1 MCGIIGTLG
10 NTPELQKTLR
20 EMANAINHRGPNDEG
35 FWIEENSNIHLGHKR
50 LSIQDLS
57 STGSQP
63 MHSKSGRFVI
73 VYNGEIYN
81 KTILKNTVESVNKN
95 ISWIGTSDTEILLE
109 SFEHL
114 GIEETLLIAKGM
126 FSIGL
131 WDKKRKKLI
140 LVRDRAGEKPLFY
153 GWQGETFV
161 FASTLAAIKKFPNF
175 KKEIDLDSL
184 SLFMKYSYVPAPKSI
199 YKNIKK
205 LEAGSLLYVDINNK
219 NTRSVK
225 YWDCQENLISCI
237 KKPFQGG
244 DLSALNALEKKLSSS
259 VISQTVSDVPIGC
272 FLSGGIDSSIITSIL
287 QRNSNVNIKTFTIG
301 FEDPTF
307 NEANHALEVAKH
319 LSTDHTEVYL
329 SSKET
334 RNIIPKLHEIYDE
347 PFADSSQ
354 IPTFL
359 VSKIAK
365 EKVTVALSGDGG
377 DELFAGYNR
386 YFWSNSINNYPWI
399 LKKIASNFINLI
411 GNRNSD
417 RVGRLLNNFLTKDNK
432 ISLPGNKLVKLSEIL
447 SKKNI
452 EDIYNYLI
460 STSSNYSEIV
470 LNHTQNVTNLVN
482 KNKLFSNSKI
492 DPTIAMMN
500 GDFIYYLP
508 DDIFQKVDRASMA
521 VSLET
526 RAPFMDVDVIDFAM
540 SLPLDLKIRNG
551 QGKWILKELLYR
563 YVPKRI
569 VDRPKMGFGVP
580 IGDWLRG
587 PLKDWSNNLL
597 DQNRLQKE
605 GYLNSKVVSNMWNEH
620 LDGSRDRTNEI
631 WNILMFQLW
640 LENQ

>member
-1 MCGIIGTLG
+1 MCGIVGTLG
-10 NTPELQKTLR
+10 NTPDSLKTLR
-20 EMANAINHRGPNDEG
+20 LMAEEMNRRGPDDEG
-35 FWIEENSNIHLGHKR
+35 FWIEEESSIHLGHKR

-57 STGSQP
+57 LTGSQP

-81 KTILKNTVESVNKN
+81 KLSLKKKVESINN
-95 ISWIGTSDTEILLE
+95 QISWIGTSDTEILLE
-109 SFEHL
+109 SFEYS
-114 GIEETLLIAKGM
+114 GIEETLSMAKGM

-131 WDKKRKKLI
+131 WDKKERQLVLI
-140 LVRDRAGEKPLFY
+140 RDRVGEKPLYY
-153 GWQGETFV
+153 GWIGETFV

-184 SLFMKYSYVPAPKSI
+184 SLFMKHSYVPAPKSI

-205 LEAGSLLYVDINNK
+205 LEAGCLMYVNLNNK
-219 NTRSVK
+219 NIKYVK
-225 YWDCQENLISCI
+225 YWDCQENILEHME
-237 KKPFQGG
+237 KPFQG
-244 DLSALNALEKKLSSS
+244 DDSIALNTLEEKLKCS
-259 VISQTVSDVPIGC
+259 VTSQTVSDVPIGC
-272 FLSGGIDSSIITSIL
+272 FLSGGIDSSIVASIL
-287 QRNSNVNIKTFTIG
+287 QKNTNNNIKTFTIG
-301 FEDPTF
+301 FENQTF
-307 NEANHALEVAKH
+307 NEANHALDVANH

-329 SSKET
+329 SSEQT
-334 RNIIPKLHEIYDE
+334 RNIIPTLHEIYDE

-386 YFWSNSINNYPWI
+386 YFWSKKIHQYPWV
-399 LKKIASNFINLI
+399 LKKIASNFINLV
-411 GNRNSD
+411 GNKNFD
-417 RVGRLLNNFLTKDNK
+417 RAGNALNTFLSKNNK
-432 ISLPGNKLVKLSEIL
+432 ISLPGNKLIKLSEVL
-447 SKKNI
+447 PKRNI

-460 STSSNYSEIV
+460 STSSNYSELV
-470 LNHTQNVTNLVN
+470 LNHSKNVSNLMGR
-482 KNKLFSNSKI
+482 NKLFANPEI
-492 DPTIAMMN
+492 DSAIAMMN

-526 RAPFMDVDVIDFAM
+526 RAPFMDIDIIDFAM
-540 SLPLDLKIRNG
+540 SLPLKYKIRNG
-551 QGKWILKELLYR
+551 QGKWILKELLYK
-563 YVPKRI
+563 YVPKKL

-587 PLKDWSNNLL
+587 PLKDWSDNLL
-597 DQNRLQKE
+597 DKNRLQKE
-605 GYLNSKVVSNMWNEH
+605 GYLNSEVVYKMWNEH
-620 LDGSRDRTNEI
+620 LEGSRDRTNEI

>member
-1 MCGIIGTLG
+1 MCGIIGTIG
-10 NTPELQKTLR
+10 NTPEPQKTLK
-20 EMANAINHRGPNDEG
+20 EMADELNHRGPDAEG
-35 FWIEENSNIHLGHKR
+35 FWIEENLNVHLGHKR

-57 STGSQP
+57 STGAQP

-81 KTILKNTVESVNKN
+81 KSLLKNKVESICKN

-114 GIEETLLIAKGM
+114 GIEETLLITKGM

-131 WDKKRKKLI
+131 WDKKLKQLI
-140 LVRDRAGEKPLFY
+140 LVRDRAGEKPLYY
-153 GWQGETFV
+153 GWLGKTFV

-199 YKNIKK
+199 YKDIKK
-205 LEAGSLLYVDINNK
+205 LEAGSLIYVDVNNK
-219 NTRSVK
+219 NIKSLK
-225 YWDCQENLISCI
+225 YWDSQENFIKCL
-237 KKPFQGG
+237 KKPFQG
-244 DLSALNALEKKLSSS
+244 DDSTAINVLEEKLTNS

-287 QRNSNVNIKTFTIG
+287 KENSNTNIKTFTIG
-301 FEDPTF
+301 FEDQTF

-319 LSTDHTEVYL
+319 LSTDHHEVYL
-329 SSKET
+329 SSNET
-334 RNIIPKLHEIYDE
+334 RDIIPKLHEIYDE

-354 IPTFL
+354 IPTYL

-386 YFWSNSINNYPWI
+386 YFWSNRINSYPWL
-399 LKKIASNFINLI
+399 LKNIASNLISFI
-411 GNRNSD
+411 GNKNFD
-417 RVGRLLNNFLTKDNK
+417 AAGKVINIFLNHNNK
-432 ISLPGNKLVKLSEIL
+432 ISLPGNKLIKLSEIL
-447 SKKNI
+447 SKRNI
-452 EDIYNYLI
+452 EDVYNYLI
-460 STSSNYSEIV
+460 STSTNYNEIV
-470 LNHTQNVTNLVN
+470 LNPNRDVSSLVN

-492 DPTIAMMN
+492 DPILAMMN

-526 RAPFMDVDVIDFAM
+526 RAPFMDSDVIDFAM
-540 SLPLDLKIRNG
+540 SLPLSFKIRNG
-551 QGKWILKELLYR
+551 QGKWILKKLLYKF
-563 YVPKRI
+563 VPKKI
-569 VDRPKMGFGVP
+569 VHRPKMGFGVP

-587 PLKDWSNNLL
+587 PLKDWSDNLL
-597 DQNRLQKE
+597 DKNRLKKE
-605 GYLNSKVVSNMWNEH
+605 GYLNSEIVSKMWREH

-640 LENQ
+640 LENE